1 MPSIFSFCFRAQALQ
16 MHLCPHASKIQ
27 VAFPSRQTAHDPTSP
42 SSLSSPMAAVALERP
57 ADAST
62 PPEELAIS
70 ALCSKV
76 LRRRLKTAGWSL
88 EQTPSPRVMAAL
100 DPPDAEVEEVP
111 TDRTGSEIHD
121 T

>member
-42 SSLSSPMAAVALERP
+42 SSLSSPRAAVALERP

-88 EQTPSPRVMAAL
+88 DEAPSPRVVAAL
-100 DPPDAEVEEVP
+100 DFPVAEVEEEP
-111 TDRTGSEIHD
+111 PDRT
-121 T
+121 